1 MFEKFLTFAV
11 VNITILIKQSMIL
24 IYDINKT
31 VKHWQWDWSVVNRTH
46 KQLSELFLVEG
57 NNTSKNYSCCFSK
70 RRQRGGVCMQNNT
83 LRHYGNRKERG
94 REKSRRQTDDRRRSR
109 LRDRLPGTFAG
120 VEGDDRLSTN
130 QGERSHESLNTWAK
144 LQGSMPNYETFI
156 RPVDVY
162 KRLASKTRQFLW
174 QNDEIKNPQ
183 MLLI

>member
-1 MFEKFLTFAV
+1 MFEKFLAFVA

-31 VKHWQWDWSVVNRTH
+31 VEHWQWNWSVVNRTH
-46 KQLSELFLVEG
+46 KQLSELFLVER

-70 RRQRGGVCMQNNT
+70 RRQRGVCMQNNT

-109 LRDRLPGTFAG
+109 LRDRLRETFAG

-162 KRLASKTRQFLW
+162 KRLASKTRQFSW

>member
-1 MFEKFLTFAV
+1 MFEKFLAFAA

-57 NNTSKNYSCCFSK
+57 NNTSKNCSCCFSK

-94 REKSRRQTDDRRRSR
+94 REKVGDRRTIVVDHDCVIVS
-109 LRDRLPGTFAG
+109 L
-120 VEGDDRLSTN
+120 
-130 QGERSHESLNTWAK
+130 ERSPAWRAMTGCRRTKGRGAMNLWTLGRSCRGRCRIMK
-144 LQGSMPNYETFI
+144 LSFDRSTCTN
-156 RPVDVY
+156 V
-162 KRLASKTRQFLW
+162 
-174 QNDEIKNPQ
+174 
-183 MLLI
+183 